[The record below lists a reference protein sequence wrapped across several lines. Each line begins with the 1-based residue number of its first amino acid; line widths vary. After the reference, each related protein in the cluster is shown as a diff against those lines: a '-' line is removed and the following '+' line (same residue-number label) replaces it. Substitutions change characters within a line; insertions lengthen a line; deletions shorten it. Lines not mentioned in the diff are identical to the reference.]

1 MMRTGTMIII
11 TAAAMLAACD
21 SRENGFDATGIF
33 EATEITVSALET
45 GQIVRLD
52 AEEGTLLKKGQ
63 QTGLIDTVQLALSA
77 IRLGDTKESIASSRP
92 DIQTQI
98 AATRQ
103 QIEKAEMEKL
113 RFERLVR
120 DNAANRKQLDDA
132 ESALKVLRRQ
142 LQAQLSSLGNST
154 RSLDKQM
161 NATDIQRMQILDRLG
176 KCRIVAPVTGTVIEK
191 YAEQGE
197 FATTGRPLFKIADTR
212 RMYIRAYI
220 TSEQLAEVRTGQK
233 AEVTCDYG
241 NGKGK
246 TYEGTVTWIAQKSE
260 FTPKTILTDDER
272 ASLVYAVKIAIDNDG
287 GAKIGMYGKVRFL
300 K

>member
-1 MMRTGTMIII
+1 MMRTGTMIMI

-63 QTGLIDTVQLALSA
+63 QAGLIDTVQLALSA
-77 IRLGDTKESIASSRP
+77 IRLGATKESIASNRP

-212 RMYIRAYI
+212 RMYLRAYI

>member
-1 MMRTGTMIII
+1 MI

-63 QTGLIDTVQLALSA
+63 QAGLIDTVQLALSA
-77 IRLGDTKESIASSRP
+77 IRLGATKESIASNRP

-260 FTPKTILTDDER
+260 FTPKTVLTDDER

>member
-1 MMRTGTMIII
+1 MDFEKIK
-11 TAAAMLAACD
+11 AAAQAYQADMTRFLRDMISHPSESCEE
-21 SRENGFDATGIF
+21 REVVHCI
-33 EATEITVSALET
+33 
-45 GQIVRLD
+45 
-52 AEEGTLLKKGQ
+52 
-63 QTGLIDTVQLALSA
+63 
-77 IRLGDTKESIASSRP
+77 
-92 DIQTQI
+92 
-98 AATRQ
+98 
-103 QIEKAEMEKL
+103 KAEMEKL

-120 DNAANRKQLDDA
+120 DNAADRKQLDDA

-260 FTPKTILTDDER
+260 FTPKTVLTDDER

>member
-1 MMRTGTMIII
+1 MMRTGTMIMI

-63 QTGLIDTVQLALSA
+63 QTGLIDTVQLALSGA
-77 IRLGDTKESIASSRP
+77 TKESIASSRP

>member
-1 MMRTGTMIII
+1 MIMI

-77 IRLGDTKESIASSRP
+77 IRPGATKESIASSRP

-132 ESALKVLRRQ
+132 ESALKVLRLQ

>member
-1 MMRTGTMIII
+1 MMRTGTMIMI

-63 QTGLIDTVQLALSA
+63 QAGLIDTVQLALSA
-77 IRLGDTKESIASSRP
+77 IRLGATKESIASSRP

-241 NGKGK
+241 NGNGK

-260 FTPKTILTDDER
+260 FTPKTVLTDDER

>member
-1 MMRTGTMIII
+1 MI
-11 TAAAMLAACD
+11 TAAAILAACD

-63 QTGLIDTVQLALSA
+63 QAGLIDTVQLALSA
-77 IRLGDTKESIASSRP
+77 IRLGATKESIASNRP

-260 FTPKTILTDDER
+260 FTPKTVLTDDER

>member
-1 MMRTGTMIII
+1 MMRTGTMIMI
-11 TAAAMLAACD
+11 TAAAILAACD

-63 QTGLIDTVQLALSA
+63 QAGLIDTVQLALSA
-77 IRLGDTKESIASSRP
+77 IRLGATKESIASNRP

-260 FTPKTILTDDER
+260 FTPKTVLTDDER

>member
-1 MMRTGTMIII
+1 MMRTGTMIMI

-63 QTGLIDTVQLALSA
+63 QAGLIDTVQLALSA
-77 IRLGDTKESIASSRP
+77 IRLGATKESIASSSP

-233 AEVTCDYG
+233 AELTCDYG

>member
-1 MMRTGTMIII
+1 MMRTGTMIMI

-63 QTGLIDTVQLALSA
+63 QAGLIDTVQLALSA
-77 IRLGDTKESIASSRP
+77 IRLGATKESIARSRP

>member
-1 MMRTGTMIII
+1 MMRTGTMIMI

-77 IRLGDTKESIASSRP
+77 IRLGATKESIARSRP

>member
-1 MMRTGTMIII
+1 MMRTGTMIMI

-77 IRLGDTKESIASSRP
+77 IRLGATKESIASNRP

>member
-1 MMRTGTMIII
+1 MMRTVTMIMI

-63 QTGLIDTVQLALSA
+63 QTGLI
-77 IRLGDTKESIASSRP
+77 E
-92 DIQTQI
+92 
-98 AATRQ
+98 
-103 QIEKAEMEKL
+103 AEMEKL

-241 NGKGK
+241 NGKGM
-246 TYEGTVTWIAQKSE
+246 TYDGTVTWIAQKSE
-260 FTPKTILTDDER
+260 FTPKTVLTDDER

>member
-1 MMRTGTMIII
+1 MI

-63 QTGLIDTVQLALSA
+63 QAGLIDTVQLALSA
-77 IRLGDTKESIASSRP
+77 IRLGATKESIASNRP

-132 ESALKVLRRQ
+132 ESALNVLRRQ

-260 FTPKTILTDDER
+260 FTPKTVLTDDER

>member
-1 MMRTGTMIII
+1 MI

-63 QTGLIDTVQLALSA
+63 QAGLIDTVQLALSA
-77 IRLGDTKESIASSRP
+77 IRLRATKENIASSRP

>member
-1 MMRTGTMIII
+1 MMRTGTMIMI

-77 IRLGDTKESIASSRP
+77 IRLGATKESIARSRP

-246 TYEGTVTWIAQKSE
+246 TYDGTVTWIAQKSE